1 MIVTQCI
8 NYSSLRD
15 TVLDGQTISCFSVGG
30 EDRLC
35 LTQLLQLVLHD
46 IPLARI
52 HQVDCIEHNFY
63 MESLDIHLDI
73 EFDNF
78 MYV

>member
-1 MIVTQCI
+1 MPRASGVANVTQCSN
-8 NYSSLRD
+8 NYSLRD
-15 TVLDGQTISCFSVGG
+15 TSLDGQTISCFSVGG

-52 HQVDCIEHNFY
+52 HQVSHQN
-63 MESLDIHLDI
+63 L
-73 EFDNF
+73 
-78 MYV
+78 